1 MIIDYE
7 RIDTLSPRYALFKER
22 VTVGISYHR
31 FQCKKA
37 PDLVPK
43 IVP

>member
-7 RIDTLSPRYALFKER
+7 RIDTLSPRYALFKEQF
-22 VTVGISYHR
+22 TVGISYRR
-31 FQCKKA
+31 FQSKKV
-37 PDLVPK
+37 PDLVPE